1 MLSFS
6 GYAKM
11 NTCKRME
18 CRTLKKNLKVDVQVK
33 KYNENWGQDMFDTME
48 NITDKDRDNEE

>member
-1 MLSFS
+1 
-6 GYAKM
+6 M

-18 CRTLKKNLKVDVQVK
+18 CRTLKKNLKVDVHVK

>member
-1 MLSFS
+1 
-6 GYAKM
+6 
-11 NTCKRME
+11 ME
-18 CRTLKKNLKVDVQVK
+18 CRILKKNLNTT